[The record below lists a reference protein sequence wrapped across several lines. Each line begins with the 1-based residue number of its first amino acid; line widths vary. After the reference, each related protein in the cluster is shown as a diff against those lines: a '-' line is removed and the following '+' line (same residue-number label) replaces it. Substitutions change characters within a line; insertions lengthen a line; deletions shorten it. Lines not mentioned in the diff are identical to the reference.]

1 MTRHFASNR
10 MARGYLRVGETLR
23 APTAARRESA
33 ARSATVVVA
42 KIVFVTMLLFLG
54 LTIVAVAPLIVASL
68 VALVAGVAVVA
79 SLGRRRTSPGRTRGT
94 AGRVRLGGDAK
105 WATLG
110 ASSVALLVIALAM
123 PDGYDVVLATVG
135 IIGLAVFRLW
145 AIPRP
150 RLARTSR
157 RSIAVTLED
166 APSRALAG
174 RRARDDSA
182 GLQQTGQRRDPIAA
196 RPHRSTSLDRAMI
209 A

>member
-1 MTRHFASNR
+1 
-10 MARGYLRVGETLR
+10 
-23 APTAARRESA
+23 
-33 ARSATVVVA
+33 
-42 KIVFVTMLLFLG
+42 
-54 LTIVAVAPLIVASL
+54 
-68 VALVAGVAVVA
+68 
-79 SLGRRRTSPGRTRGT
+79 
-94 AGRVRLGGDAK
+94 LGGDAK

-166 APSRALAG
+166 ARSQALAG
-174 RRARDDSA
+174 RRARDDST
-182 GLQQTGQRRDPIAA
+182 GLQQTGQRRAIAA

>member
-1 MTRHFASNR
+1 MTRHITSNR
-10 MARGYLRVGETLR
+10 LAPGRVRVVETLR
-23 APTAARRESA
+23 APTAAHRASA
-33 ARSATVVVA
+33 APSATVVVA
-42 KIVFVTMLLFLG
+42 RIVFVTMLLFLG
-54 LTIVAVAPLIVASL
+54 LTIVAVAPMIVAGL
-68 VALVAGVAVVA
+68 LAVVAGVAVAA
-79 SLGRRRTSPGRTRGT
+79 SLGRRRTWPGSIRGT
-94 AGRVRLGGDAK
+94 TTRVRLGGDAA

-123 PDGYDVVLATVG
+123 PDGYDVVLATLG
-135 IIGLAVFRLW
+135 IIGLAVVRLW

-157 RSIAVTLED
+157 RSTVVTLDE
-166 APSRALAG
+166 ARSQALAG

-182 GLQQTGQRRDPIAA
+182 GLQQTGQWRAIAA